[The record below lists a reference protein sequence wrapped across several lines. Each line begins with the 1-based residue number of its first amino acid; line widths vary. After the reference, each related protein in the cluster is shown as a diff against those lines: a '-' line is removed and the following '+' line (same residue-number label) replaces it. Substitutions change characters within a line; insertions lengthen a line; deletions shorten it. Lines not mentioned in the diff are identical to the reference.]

1 MTKAEREFFPVADVG
16 WTPALSGM
24 VVGLFERILVSDPDS
39 GVATRILRFDP
50 GTDTS
55 VAGVQTHPF
64 WEEVYILEG
73 SLHDLTL
80 NQTFPKGTYACR
92 PPGMPHGPWVAPEGC
107 LTFEVRYVTGVPLQS
122 PLQTSASHSSPIQA
136 GPAR

>member
-1 MTKAEREFFPVADVG
+1 MTKQEREFFAVTKIE
-16 WTPALSGM
+16 WTPALGGA
-24 VVGLFERILVSDPDS
+24 VPGLKERILAMESP
-39 GVATRILRFDP
+39 GVATRILRFEP

-55 VAGVQTHPF
+55 VAGVQRHDF

-80 NQTFPKGTYACR
+80 NQTFSAGTYACR

-107 LTFEVRYVTGVPLQS
+107 TTFEVRYTDQGSQ
-122 PLQTSASHSSPIQA
+122 
-136 GPAR
+136 